1 MKIKPVYNW
10 IKNNLPNNCLL
21 CLASPD
27 EMQSDI
33 CHACLADLPWQQT
46 CCARCALPLPHA
58 STRCG
63 RCLARPPAFCHAV
76 VPLLYRFPLDALI
89 PAFKYR
95 RHNRYGLLLA
105 RQLADHLQQHLA
117 EPEALIPELLVPIPM
132 HPKRQAQRGYNQAF
146 ELTRDLAGALH
157 LPCRADLLQ
166 RARQTAAQ
174 EGLDAAARRRN
185 LRGAF
190 TCPHPAQLEGLHLAL
205 IDDVM
210 TTGATL
216 NEASRTLLAAGA
228 ASVQVWCVARTP

>member
-1 MKIKPVYNW
+1 MKITLVYNW
-10 IKNNLPNNCLL
+10 IKNNLSNGCLL
-21 CLASPD
+21 CLAAPD
-27 EMQSDI
+27 ERQSDI
-33 CHACLADLPWQQT
+33 CHACLADLPWQQA
-46 CCARCALPLPHA
+46 CCARCAMPLPHA

-63 RCLARPPAFCHAV
+63 RCLATPPAFCHAV

-105 RQLADHLQQHLA
+105 RLLADHLQQHLA
-117 EPEALIPELLVPIPM
+117 EPEALIPELLVPVPM

-157 LPCRADLLQ
+157 LPCRADLLL

-190 TCPHPAQLEGLHLAL
+190 TCPHPALLEGQHLAL

-216 NEASRTLLAAGA
+216 DEASRTLLAAGA

>member
-1 MKIKPVYNW
+1 MKITLVYNW
-10 IKNNLPNNCLL
+10 IKNNLSNGCLL
-21 CLASPD
+21 CLAAPD
-27 EMQSDI
+27 EAQSNI
-33 CHACLADLPWQQT
+33 CHACLADLPWQQA

-63 RCLARPPAFCHAV
+63 RCLATPPTFCHAV

-105 RQLADHLQQHLA
+105 RLLADHLQQHLA
-117 EPEALIPELLVPIPM
+117 EPEALIPELLLPVPM

-157 LPCRADLLQ
+157 LPCRADLLL

-216 NEASRTLLAAGA
+216 DEASRTLLAAGA

>member
-1 MKIKPVYNW
+1 LKNTPVYRW
-10 IKNNLPNNCLL
+10 IKNNLSDTCLL

-27 EMQSDI
+27 GTQDDI
-33 CHACLADLPWQQT
+33 CHACLADLPWQHA
-46 CCARCALPLPHA
+46 CCARCAMPLPHA
-58 STRCG
+58 SARCG
-63 RCLARPPAFCHAV
+63 RCLAKPPAFCHAV

-89 PAFKYR
+89 TAFKYH

-105 RQLADHLQQHLA
+105 RLLADYLEQHLA
-117 EPEALIPELLVPIPM
+117 EPGALVPELLLPIPM

-146 ELTRDLAGALH
+146 ELTRDLAKALQ
-157 LPCRADLLQ
+157 LPCRAGLLQ
-166 RARQTAAQ
+166 RVRQTPPQ

-190 TCPHPAQLEGLHLAL
+190 ACPQPEQVEGRHLAL

>member
-1 MKIKPVYNW
+1 LKIKPVYKW
-10 IKNNLPNNCLL
+10 IKNNLTNSCLL

-105 RQLADHLQQHLA
+105 RLLADHLQQHLA

-166 RARQTAAQ
+166 RVRQTAAQ